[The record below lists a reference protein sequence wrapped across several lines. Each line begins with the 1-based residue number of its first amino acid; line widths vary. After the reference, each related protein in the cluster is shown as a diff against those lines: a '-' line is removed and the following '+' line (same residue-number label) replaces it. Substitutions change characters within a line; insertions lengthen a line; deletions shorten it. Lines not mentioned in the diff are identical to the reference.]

1 MFAGSSTEPSRWYDL
16 SISIVHFGRG
26 KADDFLP
33 MTLGHRPSQ
42 NKPGGHLSQPKR
54 KSTASTWAL
63 EGQNKQRTQLL
74 LGNIVRNVKGKG
86 KATAALMQGSLE
98 GIIQPNLR
106 SVGCLNTPTSSS
118 VLGLCQ
124 LIRRHEAYPA
134 TENGRQ
140 FYGNIMDLQVPE
152 RRFGLYAPTPPNGQ
166 HQPQAPLVLRW
177 QPSDLPSDLTL
188 RQLLVQKTCEP
199 SGPWSNTPLLFPG
212 FQDKLQLAFIIAIN
226 ILHLYSSPWLPK
238 IITLDDI
245 LFRLEDEASCSD
257 FPSGFLYRPFLQKLI
272 PCSASSAMPETVRF
286 MPGSR
291 KRETTVFPFGLILI
305 QLMLER
311 VINELDMKPTS
322 NGQNAPTPAAGQSSD
337 GTTDNIIASMTMD
350 DYMEK
355 HRLGKGIRGCGS
367 RRSWTRIHLRGNT
380 VSR

>member
-16 SISIVHFGRG
+16 SISI
-26 KADDFLP
+26 
-33 MTLGHRPSQ
+33 
-42 NKPGGHLSQPKR
+42 
-54 KSTASTWAL
+54 STASTWAL

-86 KATAALMQGSLE
+86 KATAALMRGSLE

-152 RRFGLYAPTPPNGQ
+152 RRFGLYAPTSPNGQ
-166 HQPQAPLVLRW
+166 PQPQAPLVLRW

-245 LFRLEDEASCSD
+245 LFRPEDEASCSD

-272 PCSASSAMPETVRF
+272 PCSASSAMPETVGF

-322 NGQNAPTPAAGQSSD
+322 NGQNAHTPAAGQSSD

-355 HRLGKGIRGCGS
+355 HRLGKGIRGFINIEGLQSEKFCQEFYVDVIS
-367 RRSWTRIHLRGNT
+367 MLQEALDKSMEL
-380 VSR
+380 